1 MAKAIEELKL
11 RFGNVDENYDS
22 GFVSRLS
29 TIAEEAEEVALDLAG
44 GEELSAQQQQDMV
57 RQMRPVEPG
66 AYPSPTPTPY
76 PLPIPLPRLYPRR
89 GRSSPS
95 LSGTWSRWKAG
106 PHPNPKPN
114 PKPSPRPSPRPNL
127 SPNPSPSPSPSRI
140 PERLR

>member
-57 RQMRPVEPG
+57 PDATRRTWSLPF
-66 AYPSPTPTPY
+66 PY
-76 PLPIPLPRLYPRR
+76 PNPLPFTHTLTPALPQAWEKQSISVWDLEQVE
-89 GRSSPS
+89 GR
-95 LSGTWSRWKAG
+95 AA
-106 PHPNPKPN
+106 PKPEAQ
-114 PKPSPRPSPRPNL
+114 P
-127 SPNPSPSPSPSRI
+127 
-140 PERLR
+140 